1 MGVSISAVK
10 TVIITGAS
18 SGIGEATA
26 EAFARIGWRIVVGAR
41 RVEKLTELGARLKS
55 LGAESVCVLPLDVC
69 DKKSVSAFAQK
80 ALEFTAN
87 SLDVLVNNA
96 GLALGTDKIIEGK
109 DDDWEAMMETNV
121 MGLLRVTRALTP
133 AMVSSGK
140 GHIINMGSIAGFLV
154 YEGGGIYCAS
164 KHAVRAITKTLRLE
178 LNGTAIRVTSIDPG
192 MVETDFSNV
201 RLKDSARAKAVYQGL
216 KPLTG
221 DDIAEC
227 IVWTALRPAHVNIDE
242 IVVMPVAQ
250 AAPHKIHRIK

>member
-1 MGVSISAVK
+1 MSNSAVK

-26 EAFARIGWRIVVGAR
+26 VAFARIGWKIVVGAR
-41 RVEKLTELGARLKS
+41 RVEKLTALGARLKS
-55 LGAESVCVLPLDVC
+55 LGSESVAVLKLDVC
-69 DKKSVSAFAQK
+69 DKRSVSAFAQT
-80 ALEFTAN
+80 ALEFTSN
-87 SLDVLVNNA
+87 SVDVLVNNA

-109 DDDWEAMMETNV
+109 DDDWESMMETNV

-140 GHIINMGSIAGFLV
+140 GHIINLGSIAGFLV

-216 KPLTG
+216 KPLSG
-221 DDIAEC
+221 EDIAEC
-227 IVWTALRPAHVNIDE
+227 IVWSALRPAHVNIDE

-250 AAPHKIHRIK
+250 AAPHKIHRVR